1 MKYKTPESLGITSRT
16 IIPLAEGWLEKSYY
30 VVDIAVKQG
39 SVIHKAI
46 FYTGFLHNGEP
57 WGYNSIGVFNQDDT
71 IRCLQDLFYCRA
83 VKLIGKLED
92 YKIGEV
98 TKLIK
103 TVSNR
108 IESA

>member
-1 MKYKTPESLGITSRT
+1 MKYETPESLGITSRT

-30 VVDIAVKQG
+30 VEDIVVKQG
-39 SVIHKAI
+39 SIIHKVI
-46 FYTGFLHNGEP
+46 FYTGFLNNGEP
-57 WGYNSIGVFNQDDT
+57 WEYNSIGVFNQDDRL
-71 IRCLQDLFYCRA
+71 RCLQNLFYCRA
-83 VKLIGKLED
+83 IKLIGKLED